1 MALLVT
7 QRTYFLTV
15 CRRQQRSE
23 TQLRWPLVY
32 DHSSHSK
39 DVKNALRHA
48 NARLFSLSS
57 SSSDSSKAA
66 LSVAVEDPPSK
77 NCGTVIGA
85 WVFCRHG
92 DRSPG
97 RPLCPVHRQDEEA
110 HFWLTKLPSPSTAMA
125 YKEFCS
131 SFPPLI
137 DDPSG
142 HFMDVHRN
150 PNGFLTHKGLLQMQ
164 EKGRLLRER
173 YDPSFRRSSSSSST
187 LTGHDN
193 KNTDSDNQFLKQWRI
208 SAYST
213 NYLRTVLSVQSLL
226 DGLLNTKLYLPE
238 ETRDDKDYTKLRA
251 KEWPVPDHN
260 FIPTPNY
267 DTDSDD
273 EDEEDDDDLKNN
285 VKQIY
290 LSSNRTNKQERR
302 RPKVFVRV
310 RDQSCDN
317 LNAFDRNP
325 DLMRD
330 LVGDVMQSSS
340 FQITDAKAAPVAA
353 RLANILPGLARKGRK
368 DFSASTP
375 SGINWVEA
383 ADHFIC
389 RTSHNV
395 PLAKYSDFEHD
406 DGAEQILS
414 SMTYKALGHLAWR
427 FRKWYNNPQLL
438 AAIAAPPLREIA
450 QQLEH
455 LVRKSSSIQALQD
468 PDGNFLCVYS
478 CHDVTILSLLYALGA
493 DFLADEESATWREY
507 WPAYASTLVIE
518 LVRLD
523 KEDVIDPGQKAQGP
537 ISDDNRHVVRVLLN
551 DKVVVS
557 TDFLLSKFERDK
569 KKAAGMKDTLT
580 PPAEPLGSGPHNL
593 LTTNEFWKI
602 VTDLESQGDYDFSQ
616 WPAMKEQGSFNKGNM
631 GRPRTGSLNSSLN

>member
-1 MALLVT
+1 MTLLAT
-7 QRTYFLTV
+7 RQTSLLTARRWQQ
-15 CRRQQRSE
+15 RRQNR
-23 TQLRWPLVY
+23 LRRPLADYY
-32 DHSSHSK
+32 DNSPK
-39 DVKNALRHA
+39 KNGVFYR
-48 NARLFSLSS
+48 SLSFS
-57 SSSDSSKAA
+57 TDTYTTASD
-66 LSVAVEDPPSK
+66 EEEPPSK

-92 DRSPG
+92 DRSPS
-97 RPLCPVHRQDEEA
+97 RPLCPVHRQDDEA
-110 HFWLTKLPSPSTAMA
+110 RYWLTKLPFPSTAFA
-125 YKEFCS
+125 YKEYCTF
-131 SFPPLI
+131 FPPLI

-150 PNGFLTHKGLLQMQ
+150 PGGFLTHKGLQQMQ

-173 YDPSFRRSSSSSST
+173 YDPSFRRDSS
-187 LTGHDN
+187 GEK
-193 KNTDSDNQFLKQWRI
+193 KNSNNAHSDSQFLKQWRI

-226 DGLLNTKLYLPE
+226 DGLLNTHLYTPE
-238 ETRDDKDYTKLRA
+238 KTRDDIDFTKVRA

-260 FIPTPNY
+260 FIQTASY

-273 EDEEDDDDLKNN
+273 DDSDDDDDEEDLQNN

-290 LSSNRTNKQERR
+290 LSSNRSNKQERR

-330 LVGDVMQSSS
+330 LVGDVMQSNS

-368 DFSASTP
+368 DFSAKTP

-383 ADHFIC
+383 ADHFVC
-389 RTSHNV
+389 RTSHDL
-395 PLAKYSDFEHD
+395 PLSKFSDFEHD
-406 DGAEQILS
+406 GNAEQILA
-414 SMTYKALGHLAWR
+414 SMTYKAMGHLAWR

-438 AAIAAPPLREIA
+438 AAISAPPLREIA

-468 PDGNFLCVYS
+468 PDANFLCVYS

-493 DFLADEESATWREY
+493 DFLSDEEGATWREY

-523 KEDVIDPGQKAQGP
+523 EDDVIAHDSSQKAQGP
-537 ISDDNRHVVRVLLN
+537 ISNDNRHVIRVLIN
-551 DKVVVS
+551 EKVVVS
-557 TDFLLSKFERDK
+557 TDFLLSKFERNK
-569 KKAAGMKDTLT
+569 KKAAGMKDMLT
-580 PPAEPLGSGPHNL
+580 PPVNLLGSGPHNL

-602 VTDLESQGDYDFSQ
+602 VTDLESQGEYDFSR
-616 WPAMKEQGSFNKGNM
+616 WPAMKEQGSFNKGD
-631 GRPRTGSLNSSLN
+631 GRSRTGSLNSSLN

>member
-1 MALLVT
+1 MAFLVT
-7 QRTYFLTV
+7 R
-15 CRRQQRSE
+15 QRS
-23 TQLRWPLVY
+23 PLIARRLQRRHTRLGPLFHVY
-32 DHSSHSK
+32 CK
-39 DVKNALRHA
+39 DNTRHA
-48 NARLFSLSS
+48 RFLSS
-57 SSSDSSKAA
+57 QEAKPINSDKKSNPQ
-66 LSVAVEDPPSK
+66 EDPPAK
-77 NCGTVIGA
+77 NAGTVVGA

-92 DRSPG
+92 DRTPS
-97 RPLCPVHRQDEEA
+97 RPLCPVHRQDDEN
-110 HFWLTKLPSPSTAMA
+110 HFWLTKLPFPSTAFA

-150 PNGFLTHKGLLQMQ
+150 PGGFLTHKGLLQMQ

-173 YDPSFRRSSSSSST
+173 YDPDFNREASGDDAAIIDER
-187 LTGHDN
+187 
-193 KNTDSDNQFLKQWRI
+193 FLKRWRI

-226 DGLLNTKLYLPE
+226 DGLLHTQLYCPE
-238 ETRDDKDYTKLRA
+238 STRDDMDFTKMRP

-260 FIPTPNY
+260 FIQTPQY

-273 EDEEDDDDLKNN
+273 DDDDDDDDDLISEGYGSDWESDPKNN
-285 VKQIY
+285 VKHLY
-290 LSSNRTNKQERR
+290 LHKGSVSKRKRR

-330 LVGDVMQSSS
+330 LVGDVMQSKS
-340 FQITDAKAAPVAA
+340 FQQTDAKAAPIAA

-368 DFSASTP
+368 DFSATTP

-383 ADHFIC
+383 ADHFVC
-389 RTSHNV
+389 RSSHDL
-395 PLAKYSDFEHD
+395 PLSKFSDFEHD
-406 DGAEQILS
+406 SDAEQILS
-414 SMTYKALGHLAWR
+414 AMTYKALGHLAWR

-450 QQLEH
+450 QQLDH
-455 LVRKSSSIQALQD
+455 LVSKSSSIRALQD
-468 PDGNFLCVYS
+468 PCENFLCIYS

-493 DFLADEESATWREY
+493 DFLADEDSAAWREY
-507 WPAYASTLVIE
+507 WPAYASTLLIE

-523 KEDVIDPGQKAQGP
+523 EEYDVSADNSNKENQGP
-537 ISDDNRHVVRVLLN
+537 IINDNRHVIRVVIN
-551 DKVVVS
+551 ERVVTS
-557 TDFLLSKFERDK
+557 TDFQLAKFERDK
-569 KKAAGMKDTLT
+569 TPDAEEETPT
-580 PPAEPLGSGPHNL
+580 PPANPLGNGPYNL
-593 LTTNEFWKI
+593 LTMNDFWKV
-602 VTDLESQGDYDFSQ
+602 VTDLESQRSYDFSR
-616 WPAMKEQGSFNKGNM
+616 WPTMKEQGS
-631 GRPRTGSLNSSLN
+631 RPRTGSLNSSLN